1 MIPRYTRPGMARV
14 WSEENKFASW
24 LKVEIAAVQAWADI
38 GVVPREDADL
48 IAQNASFKI
57 EDVDRYEREMH
68 HDMNSFLRSVSDSLG
83 EESRWVHLGLTS
95 YDTEDPATALRLV
108 EASDILLDDL
118 RSLEAAIAK
127 RAVEHKDTLMMG
139 RSHGMHAEPITFGL
153 KLLNWLDEVR
163 RDIARLEAAKADVAV
178 GKLSGPVGSHATVP
192 PELEDRVCERLG
204 LGVDAV
210 STQVVSRDRHA
221 HFLQTLALIG
231 ASLERFATE
240 VRHLQ
245 RTEVGEAEEPF
256 STGNLDLHLQP
267 LEAGGLRHQQGS
279 SSMPHKRNPEKSER
293 VCGLARVLRSNS
305 IAALE
310 NVALWHERDIS
321 NSSVE
326 RVILPDSC
334 LALDYILALFTE
346 IVRGMVVY
354 PKRMKR
360 NMELTFGVVFSQRVL
375 LALVEKGMSRQDAYP
390 LVQAAGHSAL
400 DQRRAFRE
408 TIAEQPGVTQ
418 HLTPADLD
426 AIFDYAYYAR
436 EVDKS
441 FARMGLMGD

>member
-1 MIPRYTRPGMARV
+1 MTRV

-24 LKVEIAAVQAWADI
+24 LKVEIAAVQAWADM
-38 GVVPREDADL
+38 GVVPREAADR
-48 IAQNASFKI
+48 IARNASFRI
-57 EDVDRYEREMH
+57 EDIERYEREMH
-68 HDMNSFLRSVSDSLG
+68 HDLNSFLRSVSDSLG

-108 EASDILLDDL
+108 QAADILLQDL
-118 RSLEAAIAK
+118 RDLEAAIAK
-127 RAVEHKDTLMMG
+127 RALEHKDTLMMG

-163 RDIARLEAAKADVAV
+163 RDVARLEAAKADVAV

-221 HFLQTLALIG
+221 HFVQTLALIG

-245 RTEVGEAEEPF
+245 RSEVGEAEEPF
-256 STGNLDLHLQP
+256 QKG
-267 LEAGGLRHQQGS
+267 QQGS
-279 SSMPHKRNPEKSER
+279 SSMPHKRNPEKCER
-293 VCGLARVLRSNS
+293 VCGLARVIRGNS
-305 IAALE
+305 VTALE

-321 NSSVE
+321 NSSAE

-334 LALDYILALFTE
+334 IALDYILALFTD

-354 PKRMKR
+354 PDRMRR

-375 LALVEKGMSRQDAYP
+375 LSLVEKGMSRQEAYP
-390 LVQAAGHSAL
+390 LVQAAGHTAL
-400 DQRRAFRE
+400 ADQRPFRE

-418 HLTPADLD
+418 HLTDAELD
-426 AIFDYAYYAR
+426 EIFDYAYYTR

-441 FARMGLMGD
+441 FARMGLIGD

>member
-1 MIPRYTRPGMARV
+1 MSLV

-24 LKVEIAAVQAWADI
+24 LKVEVAAVQAWADL
-38 GVVPREDADL
+38 GVVPRADADK
-48 IAQNASFKI
+48 IAANARFRI
-57 EDVDRYEREMH
+57 EDIDRYEREMH

-95 YDTEDPATALRLV
+95 YDTEDPATAIRLV
-108 EASDILLDDL
+108 EASEIIARDL
-118 RSLEAAIAK
+118 KELEDAIAK
-127 RAVEHKDTLMMG
+127 RALEHKDTLMMG

-163 RDIARLEAAKADVAV
+163 RAQVRLQQATDDVAV

-192 PELEDRVCERLG
+192 PELEERVCARLG
-204 LGVDAV
+204 LGVDNI

-221 HFLQTLALIG
+221 HFMQTLALIG

-256 STGNLDLHLQP
+256 STGQMDLHLQP
-267 LEAGGLRHQQGS
+267 IEGRVERHQQGS
-279 SSMPHKRNPEKSER
+279 SSMPHKRNPEKCER
-293 VCGLARVLRSNS
+293 VCGLARVLRANS
-305 IAALE
+305 MVAVE
-310 NVALWHERDIS
+310 NIALWHERDIS
-321 NSSVE
+321 NSSAE
-326 RVILPDSC
+326 RVIFADSC
-334 LALDYILALFTE
+334 LALDYILALFTQ

-354 PKRMKR
+354 PQRMR
-360 NMELTFGVVFSQRVL
+360 ENMDLTYGVVFSQRVL

-390 LVQAAGHSAL
+390 LVQHAAHLSLAE
-400 DQRRAFRE
+400 RRLYRE
-408 TIAEQPGVTQ
+408 TVAEEPGVTER
-418 HLTPADLD
+418 LTAAELD
-426 AIFDYAYYAR
+426 AIFDYTYFVR

-441 FARMGLMGD
+441 FARMGLIGD